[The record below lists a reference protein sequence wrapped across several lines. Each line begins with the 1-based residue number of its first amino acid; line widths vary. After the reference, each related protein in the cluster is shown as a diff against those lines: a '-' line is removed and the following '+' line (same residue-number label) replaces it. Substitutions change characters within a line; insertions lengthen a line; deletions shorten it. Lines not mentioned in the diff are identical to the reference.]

1 MDIIALKLDAD
12 RHLPRKRR
20 RATHQSFVQPLSSG
34 LSVASQPEVRLRGPL
49 RRACEGIRHSQ
60 DYSGRIG
67 FENMQAAFA
76 G

>member
-1 MDIIALKLDAD
+1 MNHSA
-12 RHLPRKRR
+12 
-20 RATHQSFVQPLSSG
+20 
-34 LSVASQPEVRLRGPL
+34 
-49 RRACEGIRHSQ
+49 ACEGIRHSQ